1 MEELENAIRKDTILI
16 SIMTANN
23 EIGVIQD
30 IDKIAEIAKRHNI
43 YFHTDA
49 VQAIGNLRIDVK
61 KQQIDMLSMS
71 AHKFYGPKG
80 IRSFIRK
87 TRGFIRKNSRWGASG
102 EK

>member
-1 MEELENAIRKDTILI
+1 
-16 SIMTANN
+16 MTANN

-80 IRSFIRK
+80 IRCFIRK
-87 TRGFIRKNSRWGASG
+87 TGGFIRKNSRWGASG

>member
-1 MEELENAIRKDTILI
+1 
-16 SIMTANN
+16 MTANN

-30 IDKIAEIAKRHNI
+30 IDKIAEIAKKHNV

-80 IRSFIRK
+80 IRSIVCKARSS
-87 TRGFIRKNSRWGASG
+87 I
-102 EK
+102 

>member
-1 MEELENAIRKDTILI
+1 
-16 SIMTANN
+16 MTANN

-30 IDKIAEIAKRHNI
+30 IDKIAEIAKKHNI

-80 IRSFIRK
+80 IRGIVCKAR
-87 TRGFIRKNSRWGASG
+87 SG
-102 EK
+102 I